1 MSETLARPMSKG
13 ARTRDRILDIAETS
27 VLAKGFAAT
36 SIEEIIAEAEITK
49 SGFFYHFKDKTQLAR
64 ALMLRF
70 IDTDEAIIDGL
81 FARAQ
86 ELTDDPLHAYL
97 VGFRLLAEAMEEM
110 EEVHPGCMVSAI
122 AYQARQFDDEV
133 RMLARESMI
142 NWRVRFR
149 EMLEAIA
156 AKYPPYTEVNL
167 DALADQA
174 SVLIE
179 GGIVLAKVF
188 EDQKL
193 LAEQILLHRT
203 FIKAVFEPR

>member
-1 MSETLARPMSKG
+1 MSQTLARPMSKG

-142 NWRVRFR
+142 SWRVRFS